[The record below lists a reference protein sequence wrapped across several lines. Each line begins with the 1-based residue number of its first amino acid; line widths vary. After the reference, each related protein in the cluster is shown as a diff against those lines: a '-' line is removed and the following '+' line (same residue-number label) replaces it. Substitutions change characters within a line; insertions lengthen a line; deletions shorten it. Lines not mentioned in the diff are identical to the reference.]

1 MACCPGS
8 FCSCGLTAG
17 CPMCMDSART
27 TSYRLILISKEIA
40 EELERL
46 KWREQIEQGQ
56 AVGEGAL

>member
-1 MACCPGS
+1 
-8 FCSCGLTAG
+8 
-17 CPMCMDSART
+17 MDSART